1 MAHVRRDVWNL
12 GSGWSD
18 ALLWYARG
26 VGVLQQRP
34 ITDRTSWRFLAAI
47 HGIDVQLW
55 QDAGYLRPG
64 EKLPPQ
70 EDQDLYWNQCQ
81 HQSWYFLPWHRGYL
95 ASFEQI
101 VRAAIV
107 GLGGPTDWSLPY
119 WNYNDNQQT
128 LKLPACFAA
137 TTLPNSEQ
145 NPLYVQRRFGSRGD
159 GVIVLDPARID
170 LRPALKEH
178 HFAGSSS
185 GGTPGFGGPE
195 SVFEHDGEVS
205 GLLEQQPHNYVHVA
219 VGGRSN
225 RSPYPNGLMI
235 NPDTAALDP
244 IFWLHH
250 ANIDRLWDVW
260 RKRDSHDQN
269 PVSAAWVSGP
279 PTGGRGFAVPTTS
292 GDRWSFRVGDML
304 DTRAPKLDYV
314 YEDTSDPLHGTRAF
328 EQRLETLGAA
338 PPVPAAVGAKE
349 KTLSKPV
356 TAELL
361 GANDQAIDLNSATVE
376 TPVRLDK
383 ATSAKVFG
391 NLKTRA
397 FSATAA
403 PADLDRV
410 FLNLENIRGNN
421 DAATYDVYISLPVE
435 GQSSAAPD
443 VRAGSISLFGVSN
456 ASRTDSQHGGKGL
469 CHVLEITD
477 IFDKLSASGAPDLTK
492 LTVRFVAATQILPG
506 DNVSVGRVSVY
517 RQGS

>member
-34 ITDRTSWRFLAAI
+34 ITDHTSWRFLAAI
-47 HGIDVQLW
+47 HGIDVPLW
-55 QDAGYLRPG
+55 QDAGYLRRG
-64 EKLPPQ
+64 DKLPSQ

-81 HQSWYFLPWHRGYL
+81 HQSWYFLPWHRGYV

-101 VRAAIV
+101 VRTAIV
-107 GLGGPTDWSLPY
+107 GLGGPKDWSLPY
-119 WNYNDNQQT
+119 WNYNDNRQT
-128 LKLPACFAA
+128 LKMPACFAA
-137 TTLPNSEQ
+137 ASLPNGEQ
-145 NPLYVQRRFGSRGD
+145 NPLYVQRRFGPNGD
-159 GVIVLDPARID
+159 GVIVLDEARID

-195 SVFEHDGEVS
+195 SIFAHYGDVN

-219 VGGRSN
+219 VGGRARGN
-225 RSPYPNGLMI
+225 PNLRGLMI
-235 NPDTAALDP
+235 NPNTAALDP

-260 RKRDSHDQN
+260 LKRDPNDQN
-269 PVSAAWVSGP
+269 PVSAAWVAGP
-279 PTGGRGFAVPTTS
+279 PTGGRGFSVPTTN
-292 GDRWSFRVGDML
+292 GGRWSFRVGDML

-328 EQRLETLGAA
+328 QQRLETLGVA
-338 PPVPAAVGAKE
+338 PQVPGAVAAKE

-356 TAELL
+356 TAELI
-361 GANDQAIDLNSATVE
+361 GANDQAIDLNSTTVE
-376 TPVRLDK
+376 TPVLLDR
-383 ATSAKVFG
+383 AASAKVFG

-397 FSATAA
+397 FSATAT

-410 FLNLENIRGNN
+410 FLNLENIRGDN

-435 GQSSAAPD
+435 GQPSAHPD

-456 ASRTDSQHGGKGL
+456 ASRTDNQHGGKGL
-469 CHVLEITD
+469 SHVLEITD

-492 LTVRFVAATQILPG
+492 LTVRFVAATEILPG
-506 DNVSVGRVSVY
+506 DNISVGRVSVY
-517 RQGS
+517 RQGR